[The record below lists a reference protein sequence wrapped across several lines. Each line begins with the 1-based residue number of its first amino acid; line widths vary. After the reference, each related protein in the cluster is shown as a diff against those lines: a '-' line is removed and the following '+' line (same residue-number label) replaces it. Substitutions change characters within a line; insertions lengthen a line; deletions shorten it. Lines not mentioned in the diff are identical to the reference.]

1 MYQSVTISKQQ
12 TYHPTI
18 QHSILSLHHNS
29 FQPIHKMHDRSQ
41 PPPRS
46 ASCTQLYIVVNPFSS
61 HEQVDLPHDNSFFA
75 SRNLW
80 SVVVQRPYHWLM
92 QQGLLVDGDPCRRIT
107 GNRVTI
113 EHPDRQLLYFE
124 VASFKGA
131 RLDDVNHIIRSTD
144 PEDAD
149 DTLECNRKWVRDI
162 LGNLVAC
169 RILSRNKADKILFE
183 LEMSCTEI
191 QFRLQRF

>member
-1 MYQSVTISKQQ
+1 
-12 TYHPTI
+12 
-18 QHSILSLHHNS
+18 
-29 FQPIHKMHDRSQ
+29 MHDWSQ

-61 HEQVDLPHDNSFFA
+61 HEQPDLPSDTSFFA

-80 SVVVQRPYHWLM
+80 SVVMQRPHHWLM

-107 GNRVTI
+107 WEQVTI

-124 VASFKGA
+124 VASFKRA
-131 RLDDVNHIIRSTD
+131 RLEDVNHIIRSTD
-144 PEDAD
+144 PEDAG

-162 LGNLVAC
+162 LGKLVAG
-169 RILSRNKADKILFE
+169 RILSRNKADKILFK